1 MGRILISIKG
11 GNKMKKTILVFVLAL
26 VLSGAAMAGNTGDDQ
41 KEEEAIKKTI
51 EDAYIKG
58 IFLNRDIEAIR
69 KGFHPDF
76 TMLMKKDDAIEKV
89 SIDKWIGWIEADK
102 KKNPNRPTPN
112 FTHKIPMVKTAG
124 NAGVANVQV
133 FKDGKH
139 IYSDFM
145 SLYKFSDGWKIVNK
159 IYFSLK

>member
-1 MGRILISIKG
+1 
-11 GNKMKKTILVFVLAL
+11 MKKTILVLILSL
-26 VLSGAAMAGNTGDDQ
+26 VLSGVAMAGKTADDQ
-41 KEEEAIKKTI
+41 KAEEAIKKTI

-76 TMLMKKDDAIEKV
+76 TMMMMKKGDVIEKV
-89 SIDKWIGWIEADK
+89 SIDKWIGWIESDK
-102 KKNPNRPTPN
+102 KKNPNRPTPDY
-112 FTHKIPMVKTAG
+112 THKVPMVKVAG

-159 IYFSLK
+159 IYFSHK

>member
-1 MGRILISIKG
+1 
-11 GNKMKKTILVFVLAL
+11 MKKTILVLILML
-26 VLSGAAMAGNTGDDQ
+26 VLTGVAMAGKTGDDQ
-41 KEEEAIKKTI
+41 KAEEAIKKTI
-51 EDAYIKG
+51 EDAYING

-76 TMLMKKDDAIEKV
+76 TMLMKKGETIEKV
-89 SIDKWIGWIEADK
+89 SIDKWIGWIEGDK
-102 KKNPNRPTPN
+102 KKNPDRPTPN
-112 FTHKIPMVKTAG
+112 YTHKIPMVKATG

-159 IYFSLK
+159 IYFSHK